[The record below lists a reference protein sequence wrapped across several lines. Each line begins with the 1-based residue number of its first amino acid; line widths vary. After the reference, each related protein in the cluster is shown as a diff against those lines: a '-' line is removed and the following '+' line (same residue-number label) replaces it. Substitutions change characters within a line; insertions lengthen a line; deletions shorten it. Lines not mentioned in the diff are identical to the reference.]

1 MRHRS
6 SGLRLAGLLSAG
18 AAALLLQ
25 PASASSALAQT
36 AAPDAVGAAHRGA
49 GALPTPGP
57 APSILT
63 PAQLGRIRSA
73 FTTPATQATAANL
86 PAHGV
91 LKPPA
96 PSTPR
101 AHRGAP
107 KAAAANPAASR
118 LKPLAIPASNVRP
131 SRLSPQFPT
140 TIFPSV
146 QADNSI
152 GCGFGA
158 NEPSVAQSTVST
170 NLVVVAGQEYQDAS
184 GGCADSH
191 AWAFASRDF
200 GLTWQATL
208 LPGLQDAAS
217 GDVAVTF
224 DPVRQ
229 VFVFSFLEFTRDAV
243 GNAIAPGRVGV
254 ETSADG
260 VNWGQDTTLAS
271 SSSTDFIDKDMI
283 TVDQNPA
290 SPHFGRVV
298 VTWTD
303 FGPSGQNFFDAFSDN
318 GGASWTGGADSIN
331 IANRCGNGTSPA
343 FDANGD
349 LMAAWWSCD
358 TSPRQL
364 KEELSTDGG
373 ASWVQPSDTVIT
385 NVNDIGEPDGACSL
399 NAGGTAFR
407 CNSFPS
413 LAGDPNPA
421 DEGGT
426 AFVVVWADEDT
437 LAQGRGLISLNG
449 GSTWGG
455 PTGFAFFHVDFSD
468 AGDKFF
474 PAAAFAANGRLNI
487 GYSNR
492 NVSATAANTNG
503 TSYNEWMTE
512 ASSLASLV
520 ADSFITFNID
530 AAASDPGTLAF
541 IGDYSMTSSLDNSAD
556 TFPAF
561 ADQDGTGNNHI
572 NTIDVCYSGC

>member
-1 MRHRS
+1 M
-6 SGLRLAGLLSAG
+6 
-18 AAALLLQ
+18 
-25 PASASSALAQT
+25 
-36 AAPDAVGAAHRGA
+36 
-49 GALPTPGP
+49 PTPGP

-73 FTTPATQATAANL
+73 VKVPATPATAANL

-91 LKPPA
+91 LNPPA

-101 AHRGAP
+101 THRGAS

-118 LKPLAIPASNVRP
+118 LKPLGIPASNVRP
-131 SRLSPQFPT
+131 SRLSPQSPT

-158 NEPSVAQSTVST
+158 NEPAVAQSSVSP

-191 AWAFASRDF
+191 AWAFTSQNF
-200 GLTWQATL
+200 GTTWQATL
-208 LPGLQDAAS
+208 LPGLQDPAS

-224 DPVRQ
+224 DPVRH
-229 VFVFSFLEFTRDAV
+229 VFVLSFLEFTRGAM
-243 GNAIAPGRVGV
+243 GQAIAPGRVGV

-260 VNWGQDTTLAS
+260 LTWSQDTTLAS
-271 SSSTDFIDKDMI
+271 SSSTDVVDKDMI
-283 TVDQNPA
+283 AVDQNPA

-318 GGASWTGGADSIN
+318 GGASWTGGSDSIN

-358 TSPRQL
+358 TSPSQL

-373 ASWVQPSDTVIT
+373 ASWAQPNDTVIT
-385 NVNDIGEPDGACSL
+385 NINQIGQPDGACSL

-455 PTGFAFFHVDFSD
+455 PTGFSFFFVDFHDS
-468 AGDKFF
+468 GDKFF

-492 NVSATAANTNG
+492 NVSATSGNPNG
-503 TSYNEWMTE
+503 NSYNEWMTE
-512 ASSLASLV
+512 ASSLSSLE
-520 ADSFITFNID
+520 AASFITFNID
-530 AAASDPGTLAF
+530 AAASNPGSLTF
-541 IGDYSMTSSLDNSAD
+541 IGDYSFTSSLDNSAD

-561 ADQDGTGNNHI
+561 ADQDGTSNNHV

>member
-6 SGLRLAGLLSAG
+6 SGFRLAGLLSAG

-25 PASASSALAQT
+25 
-36 AAPDAVGAAHRGA
+36 
-49 GALPTPGP
+49 TPGATPAFARAP
-57 APSILT
+57 APPGVAHNGPGAVPALGQSPAILSPARLAGIRAAAAKPST
-63 PAQLGRIRSA
+63 PAVE
-73 FTTPATQATAANL
+73 L

-91 LKPPA
+91 LNAPA

-101 AHRGAP
+101 AHKGAP
-107 KAAAANPAASR
+107 KVAAANTAATR
-118 LKPLAIPASNVRP
+118 LKPLAVPASNTRP

-158 NEPSVAQSTVST
+158 NEPSVAESTIST
-170 NLVVVAGQEYQDAS
+170 NLVVVAGQEYQDNS
-184 GGCADSH
+184 GCADSH
-191 AWAFASRDF
+191 AWAFTSQDF
-200 GLTWQATL
+200 GLTWSATL

-217 GDVAVTF
+217 GDVAITF
-224 DPVRQ
+224 DPVRH
-229 VFVFSFLEFTRDAV
+229 VFVYAFLEFTRDAF
-243 GNAIAPGRVGV
+243 GNAVAPGRVGV

-260 VNWGQDTTLAS
+260 FNWGEDTTLAS

-283 TVDQNPA
+283 TVDQNPS

-303 FGPSGQNFFDAFSDN
+303 FGPSGQNFFNAFTDD

-373 ASWVQPSDTVIT
+373 ASWVQPADTVIT
-385 NVNDIGEPDGACSL
+385 NINQIGDPDGACSL

-413 LAGDPNPA
+413 LAGDPNPS

-437 LAQGRGLISLNG
+437 LAQGRGLISLNAG
-449 GSTWGG
+449 GSWGG
-455 PTGFAFFHVDFSD
+455 PTGFSFFHIDFSD

-474 PAAAFAANGRLNI
+474 PAAAFAADGRLNI

-492 NVSATAANTNG
+492 NVSATSSNQNG

-512 ASSLASLV
+512 ASSLAALEAASY
-520 ADSFITFNID
+520 ITFNID
-530 AAASDPGTLAF
+530 SAASDPGTLAF
-541 IGDYSMTSSLDNSAD
+541 IGDYSFTSSLDNSSD

-561 ADQDGTGNNHI
+561 ADQDGTSNNHI
-572 NTIDVCYSGC
+572 NTIDVCYAGC